1 MGMNGINTM
10 QAMISAGSAM
20 AMVQKQGSVATSMKG
35 RQGILEAE
43 IKLDSARGGNVER
56 KQEELDE
63 VQKKLTQ
70 VQSTQM
76 EILSNANKKM
86 EEARKED
93 QKAEAAEKKATE
105 KKAAEKKAEE
115 KAEEAKQKDKANIEV
130 DMIGEGIK
138 LDNVAVVTETSQI
151 VIPESVS
158 VSVPETIVY
167 PHVDVRL

>member
-10 QAMISAGSAM
+10 QAMVSASSAM
-20 AMVQKQGSVATSMKG
+20 TMVQKQGSVATSMKG
-35 RQGILEAE
+35 REGILETE

-70 VQSTQM
+70 VQSAQM
-76 EILSNANKKM
+76 DILSDANKKM

-93 QKAEAAEKKATE
+93 QKAEAAEKKAAE
-105 KKAAEKKAEE
+105 KKAVEKKAEE
-115 KAEEAKQKDKANIEV
+115 KAQETKQEDKANKKV
-130 DMIGEGIK
+130 D
-138 LDNVAVVTETSQI
+138 DVALVTETSQI

-158 VSVPETIVY
+158 MSIPETIVY

>member
-20 AMVQKQGSVATSMKG
+20 TMVQKQGSVATNMKG
-35 RQGILEAE
+35 REGILEAE

-76 EILSNANKKM
+76 DILSDANKKI

-93 QKAEAAEKKATE
+93 QKAEATEKKATE
-105 KKAAEKKAEE
+105 KKVAEKKAEE
-115 KAEEAKQKDKANIEV
+115 KAQEAKREEKANKEV
-130 DMIGEGIK
+130 D
-138 LDNVAVVTETSQI
+138 DVAVVTETSQI
-151 VIPESVS
+151 VIPESVR
-158 VSVPETIVY
+158 VSAPDTIVY

>member
-20 AMVQKQGSVATSMKG
+20 TMVQKQGSVATNMKG
-35 RQGILEAE
+35 REGILEAE

-70 VQSTQM
+70 VQSAQM
-76 EILSNANKKM
+76 DILSDANKKI

-93 QKAEAAEKKATE
+93 QKAEATEKKATE
-105 KKAAEKKAEE
+105 KKVAEKKAEE
-115 KAEEAKQKDKANIEV
+115 KAQEAKREEKANKEV
-130 DMIGEGIK
+130 D
-138 LDNVAVVTETSQI
+138 DVAVVTETSQI
-151 VIPESVS
+151 VIPESVR
-158 VSVPETIVY
+158 VSAPDTIVY